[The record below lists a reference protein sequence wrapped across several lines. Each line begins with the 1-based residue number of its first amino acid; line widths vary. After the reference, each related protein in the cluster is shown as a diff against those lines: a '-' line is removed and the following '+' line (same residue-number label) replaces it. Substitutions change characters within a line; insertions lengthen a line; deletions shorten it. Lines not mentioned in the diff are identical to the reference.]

1 MLKLSICS
9 IFLVT
14 LYGQFLY
21 NTITYRIA
29 HLIYV
34 QKDLYTCWYVN
45 CTIVLWHIQI
55 TISPKSIENNISGGE
70 CKRVLSAS
78 SFNRTQSLF
87 TFTPW
92 NRPNKLFY
100 KLDSCHCFA
109 LCNFHGYFSRLSL
122 IPFSAPSNEP
132 DWLDLPHTLIPT
144 DKQMLAHVRVS

>member
-1 MLKLSICS
+1 M
-9 IFLVT
+9 T
-14 LYGQFLY
+14 LYGHFLN

-45 CTIVLWHIQI
+45 CTIILWHIQI
-55 TISPKSIENNISGGE
+55 TISPKSIANNISGVNAKE
-70 CKRVLSAS
+70 FYLLLYSITLRAFSLSPPR
-78 SFNRTQSLF
+78 NRA
-87 TFTPW
+87 
-92 NRPNKLFY
+92 NKLFY